1 MNEYSVTV
9 LVDASRSY
17 TVKAESPEAAIEQAE
32 ELYSG
37 ESSGLCHHCSG
48 KLDVGG
54 AVGAIA
60 YCEDKEVLDTSYQ
73 AARIAAL
80 EAEYER
86 LKNSLLEITARRF
99 AESWKKRTSDAELE
113 QYLSAGIAQLEA
125 ERDTLRAEL
134 EQSRELIIEMSKHC
148 NATALVANWLG
159 HNI

>member
-32 ELYSG
+32 ELYSRG
-37 ESSGLCHHCSG
+37 SSGLCHHCSG

-73 AARIAAL
+73 ASRIAAL
-80 EAEYER
+80 EAEVASCR
-86 LKNSLLEITARRF
+86 SNAVM
-99 AESWKKRTSDAELE
+99 LE
-113 QYLSAGIAQLEA
+113 QANAGLAQLNGKLRTELAEA
-125 ERDTLRAEL
+125 CEVLEWIAKWGYGDGGRECAEKAAEWL
-134 EQSRELIIEMSKHC
+134 EKHG
-148 NATALVANWLG
+148 ANQTG
-159 HNI
+159 GPRP

>member
-9 LVDASRSY
+9 LVDASRNY
-17 TVKAESPEAAIEQAE
+17 TVKAESPEAAIERAE

-73 AARIAAL
+73 ASRIATL
-80 EAEYER
+80 EAECEKLR
-86 LKNSLLEITARRF
+86 KEKSARQ
-99 AESWKKRTSDAELE
+99 A
-113 QYLSAGIAQLEA
+113 LSIQLIDEA
-125 ERDTLRAEL
+125 RALRAEL
-134 EQSRELIIEMSKHC
+134 AAIKGREP
-148 NATALVANWLG
+148 VAIANKGNGVFWVKWTDAGESLRG
-159 HNI
+159 PGIKLYTLPAAPEGGEA

>member
-32 ELYSG
+32 ELYSSG
-37 ESSGLCHHCSG
+37 SSGLCHHCSG

-80 EAEYER
+80 EAENARLVER
-86 LKNSLLEITARRF
+86 TGYLVEFAQQTARQQGEPYYRLL
-99 AESWKKRTSDAELE
+99 AKAALKKWSEP
-113 QYLSAGIAQLEA
+113 
-125 ERDTLRAEL
+125 
-134 EQSRELIIEMSKHC
+134 
-148 NATALVANWLG
+148 
-159 HNI
+159 

>member
-32 ELYSG
+32 ELYSR

-73 AARIAAL
+73 ASRIAAL
-80 EAEYER
+80 EAECGKLVER
-86 LKNSLLEITARRF
+86 TGYLVEFAQQMARQQGEPYYQTLAKAALKKWSGL
-99 AESWKKRTSDAELE
+99 
-113 QYLSAGIAQLEA
+113 
-125 ERDTLRAEL
+125 
-134 EQSRELIIEMSKHC
+134 
-148 NATALVANWLG
+148 
-159 HNI
+159 

>member
-9 LVDASRSY
+9 LVDASRNY
-17 TVKAESPEAAIEQAE
+17 TVKAESPEAAIERAE

-73 AARIAAL
+73 ASRIAAL
-80 EAEYER
+80 EAENARLVER
-86 LKNSLLEITARRF
+86 AGYLVEFAQQMARQQGEPYYQKLAKAALKKWSGL
-99 AESWKKRTSDAELE
+99 
-113 QYLSAGIAQLEA
+113 
-125 ERDTLRAEL
+125 
-134 EQSRELIIEMSKHC
+134 
-148 NATALVANWLG
+148 
-159 HNI
+159 

>member
-9 LVDASRSY
+9 LVDASRNY

-32 ELYSG
+32 ELYSR

-73 AARIAAL
+73 ASRIAAL
-80 EAEYER
+80 EAEGER
-86 LKNSLLEITARRF
+86 LRKEKSARQ
-99 AESWKKRTSDAELE
+99 A
-113 QYLSAGIAQLEA
+113 LSIQLIDEA
-125 ERDTLRAEL
+125 RALRAEL
-134 EQSRELIIEMSKHC
+134 AAIKGREPVCEVSEETFSSDGTSDIITCNLPIGTKLYLLAVRTEQEVKP
-148 NATALVANWLG
+148 
-159 HNI
+159 